1 MNMTDIHALLR
12 DKGRLFSDELGI
24 VAATQPF
31 RWLIAAIL
39 FGRRINET
47 IAKRTYFAL
56 ARRRLLTPYA
66 IVRAG
71 RDVLI
76 AAMGEGEYVRY
87 DNMTSDYLIG
97 LSERLIDLYGGNV
110 EAVHARAAT
119 PADLEAALLAFR
131 GIGPVTLSIFLREL
145 RGVWTKADPPLTEI
159 ELLAARRLGLTR
171 SRRPRHALVELK
183 ELWRTHAVSG
193 YDFRHLETALV
204 RTGLEL
210 RRRQRAR
217 SLREQKAIARF
228 TRCAPR
234 LTRPASPARATRRR
248 CVRRAGRAR

>member
-1 MNMTDIHALLR
+1 MTDIHALVR
-12 DKGRLFSDELGI
+12 NKGRLFSDELGI
-24 VAATQPF
+24 AVATQPF

-39 FGRRINET
+39 FGRRISET

-56 ARRRLLTPYA
+56 ARRRLLTPQA

-76 AAMGEGEYVRY
+76 AAMGEGGYVRY

-97 LSERLIDLYGGNV
+97 VSERLIDVYGGNV

-119 PADLEAALLAFR
+119 PADLEAALLAFK
-131 GIGPVTLSIFLREL
+131 GVGPVTLSIFLREL
-145 RGVWTKADPPLTEI
+145 RGVWDQADPPLTEI
-159 ELLAARRLGLTR
+159 ELLAASRLGLTR
-171 SRRPRHALVELK
+171 SRQPSGALAELK
-183 ELWRTHAVSG
+183 ELWKMHSVPG
-193 YDFRHLETALV
+193 YDFRHLEAALV

-217 SLREQKAIARF
+217 SRQPHARKE
-228 TRCAPR
+228 
-234 LTRPASPARATRRR
+234 
-248 CVRRAGRAR
+248 